1 MSLQTFYKRH
11 TIPLTLLLVLIG
23 ALLLSMLIVSQRT
36 QTYQETVKTQLNAQV
51 EQLQTLASAAAQN
64 RAGSAN
70 GVTIQD
76 CPTEQRTTFDG
87 LLGRLDS
94 GLQRSELLQL
104 EQLFSACAHVQA
116 ERKAVVVAQL
126 EREVSVLTSYVDQ
139 MSAITSTDAAPDYAI
154 ASWERLVEH
163 ESAQVTGFGEL
174 VIAQKSIIDT
184 LLEGKAADSPEML
197 AILDTVKETQEA
209 LLFANTQATT
219 LRAELGAQ

>member
-36 QTYQETVKTQLNAQV
+36 QAYQDTVETQLSAQV
-51 EQLQTLASAAAQN
+51 ELLQALAIATSQN
-64 RAGSAN
+64 RADSAT
-70 GVTIQD
+70 GVRIKD
-76 CPTEQRTTFDG
+76 CQPEQRTTFDG

-104 EQLFSACAHVQA
+104 EQLFSACAYVQA

-126 EREVSVLTSYVDQ
+126 DREVAVLASYAEQ
-139 MSAITSTDAAPDYAI
+139 MSVITSTDAAPDYAI

-163 ESAQVTGFGEL
+163 ESAQVTGFDEL

-197 AILDTVKETQEA
+197 AILDTVRETQEA
-209 LLFANTQATT
+209 LLFANTQAAT